1 MSTHEDLLERMRH
14 LPPIRNINGIR
25 TWIELNTPFMLDMF
39 DRLIRDAAK
48 GKMGAPKAMVRMMFM
63 AFAAGRAY
71 QEANPDAPRD
81 PDGYGG

>member
-1 MSTHEDLLERMRH
+1 MSLHEALLERMRR
-14 LPPIRNINGIR
+14 LPPVRNINAIR
-25 TWIELNTPFMLDMF
+25 VWLETVRPERVDMF

-48 GKMGAPKAMVRMMFM
+48 GKMGAPKQVVLLMFM

-71 QEANPDAPRD
+71 QEANPGAPKD